1 MTFVNCYNTNIK
13 RAIQSKEIIPAEP
26 RSPSPKLLTSPTK
39 RTNLL
44 PIIDSSDEIHKS
56 FSRASKMLKISRNGS
71 NSVNISMASL
81 NLKSALMLNLS

>member
-1 MTFVNCYNTNIK
+1 MMSFVNCYNTNIK
-13 RAIQSKEIIPAEP
+13 RAIKSKERMPEL

-44 PIIDSSDEIHKS
+44 NIMDSSDEINKS
-56 FSRASKMLKISRNGS
+56 FNRASKMLKISRNTS